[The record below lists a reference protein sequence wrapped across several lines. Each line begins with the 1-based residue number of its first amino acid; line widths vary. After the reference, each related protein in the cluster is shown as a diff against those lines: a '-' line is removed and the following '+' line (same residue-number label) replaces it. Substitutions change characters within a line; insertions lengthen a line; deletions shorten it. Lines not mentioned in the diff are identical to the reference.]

1 MIRGPC
7 GSNNPSWTKYVEV
20 GTGVSI
26 LVGVTWSTV
35 KNLDG
40 FQTELPIGFFQER
53 QVSAMTLFETEV
65 AI

>member
-1 MIRGPC
+1 
-7 GSNNPSWTKYVEV
+7 VEV